1 MKAEARRRLME
12 SPGSSVP
19 LSALQHCL
27 FCPRQC
33 ALIYIEREWSDNYLT
48 AKGSQE
54 HERVDSGE
62 NTTRP
67 GVRVERSVHLYSN
80 RHGLHGIADCVEYH
94 GRKGAWERIVPVEYK
109 HGQPKEHRADEVQLC
124 AQALCLEE
132 MHGTPV
138 RTGLLFYLRT
148 RRRVEIAIDEE
159 LRALTLETAAHV
171 RELIETGSMPPPSPG
186 KHCRACSLVDLCLP
200 ASVGGVLSAVA
211 YNDHWATHPEPL
223 PP

>member
-1 MKAEARRRLME
+1 ME
-12 SPGSSVP
+12 LPLSSVP
-19 LSALQHCL
+19 LSALQHYL

-33 ALIYIEREWSDNYLT
+33 ALIYVEREWSDNYLT
-48 AKGSQE
+48 AKGTQE

-62 NTTRP
+62 NTTRT
-67 GVRVERSVHLYSN
+67 GVRVERSVHLYSD
-80 RHGLHGIADCVEYH
+80 RYGLHGIADSVEYY

-132 MHGTPV
+132 MHGVSVPV
-138 RTGLLFYLRT
+138 GMLFYLRT
-148 RRRVEIAIDEE
+148 RRRLEVAIDEE

-171 RELIETGSMPPPSPG
+171 RELVETGTMPPPFPG

-200 ASVGGVLSAVA
+200 GSAGGVSSAAA
-211 YNDHWATHPEPL
+211 YNDRWSSHLEPS
-223 PP
+223 